1 MLTMKAV
8 QQLGLHQAINYAW
21 YRFGLWS
28 GYLRRETDR
37 AVSAVRSARSPV
49 EFELNLPV
57 PESRMIREILGEGG
71 VQELLDQAEEIVKG
85 SAADLTAPAAG
96 QPCTDNENLPH
107 WTEIEYP
114 GAVAEGREG
123 KTGSF
128 PAENPALDIRYIWES
143 GRLGW
148 AYTLV
153 RAYQVIGNDRYAARF
168 WQQVEDFL
176 DSNPPNM
183 GLHWVSA
190 QEVALR
196 LITLCFAGN
205 IFRNS
210 PHSTPEKMKFL
221 CSAVADHAARIPP
234 TLSYARA
241 QKNNHLLSE
250 AAGLYTA
257 GCALPGHPFAQHW
270 RELGWRL
277 FNQGLLDQIAEDGT
291 YIQHS
296 TNYHRLMLQLA
307 LWLKILAR
315 TRRQQF
321 PARVDAR
328 LQAATRWLSAVLDSG
343 SGRVPNLG
351 PNDGSNIFPLSNC
364 ASGDYRPVLQAA
376 GSSFLHT
383 RLLKDAGAWDEMMLW
398 FSLDGGKSLQDKK
411 VEATGPNLQ
420 SSEAVWQPPH
430 ILRSPDGDSWA
441 YFRIARFKSRPGHAD
456 QLHLDLWWRG
466 YNLAADPGTFLYN
479 AGPPWNNTLRHTAV
493 HNTVTVNGKDQMT
506 AAGRFLYLDWA
517 QAEIVAG
524 EKAGNDRWRTL
535 IAVHDGYR
543 RVGITHQRSVVA
555 GAGTWLIQD
564 TLAAMKPSQRSGPT
578 PISVSLHWLLPDW
591 SWEMTGSSIVLNSPE
606 GPIRLDIEQGARI
619 DSLAASLVRA
629 GRLLHGPG
637 PAKPIWG
644 WTSPAY
650 GEKLPALSLSVS
662 ATGDLPICLTSRW
675 VFPG

>member
-1 MLTMKAV
+1 MKAV

-37 AVSAVRSARSPV
+37 AVSAARSASSQV

-57 PESRMIREILGEGG
+57 PDSRMIREILGEGG
-71 VQELLDQAEEIVKG
+71 LQELVDRAEEIVKG
-85 SAADLTAPAAG
+85 SAAGLAAPAAG
-96 QPCTDNENLPH
+96 QPGMDNENLPH
-107 WTEIEYP
+107 WTEVEYP
-114 GAVAEGREG
+114 GAGAGGREG
-123 KTGSF
+123 ESGSL
-128 PAENPALDIRYIWES
+128 PAEDPALDIRYIWES

-148 AYTLV
+148 AYSLV
-153 RAYQVIGNDRYAARF
+153 RAYQVNSNDRYVACF
-168 WQQVEDFL
+168 WQLVEAFL
-176 DSNPPNM
+176 DSNPPNL

-210 PHSTPEKMKFL
+210 PLSTPERRKFL

-241 QKNNHLLSE
+241 QNNNHLLSE

-257 GCALPGHPFAQHW
+257 GCALPGHPSAQFW

-277 FNQGLLDQIAEDGT
+277 FNQGLFDQIAEDGT

-307 LWLKILAR
+307 LWLKTLAR
-315 TRRQQF
+315 TRQQKF
-321 PARVDAR
+321 PARVTAR
-328 LQAATRWLSAVLDSG
+328 LQSATHWLSAVLDSDTG
-343 SGRVPNLG
+343 QVPNLG

-364 ASGDYRPVLQAA
+364 ASPDYRPVLQAA

-383 RLLKDAGAWDEMMLW
+383 RLLKGAGAWDEMMLW
-398 FSLDGGKSLQDKK
+398 FSQDGDHSLQDKH
-411 VEATGPNLQ
+411 VEATGANLQ
-420 SSEAVWQPPH
+420 SSEAVWQTPH
-430 ILRSPDGDSWA
+430 ILRYPEGDSWA

-456 QLHLDLWWRG
+456 QLHLDLWWQG

-479 AGPPWNNTLRHTAV
+479 AGPPWNNTLRYTAV

-517 QAEIVAG
+517 QAEIIAG
-524 EKAGNDRWRTL
+524 EQAGNGCWRTL
-535 IAVHDGYR
+535 IAEHDGYR
-543 RVGITHQRSVVA
+543 RDGVTHRRSVVA

-564 TLAAMKPSQRSGPT
+564 TLSSMKPSQGSVSA
-578 PISVSLHWLLPDW
+578 PITVSLHWLLPDW
-591 SWEMTGSSIVLNSPE
+591 SWEMNGSSIVLGSPE
-606 GPIRLDIEQGARI
+606 GPIRLDIEQGAQT

-637 PAKPIWG
+637 PAKPFWG

-650 GEKLPALSLSVS
+650 GEKVPALSFSVS

>member
-1 MLTMKAV
+1 MKAV

-37 AVSAVRSARSPV
+37 AVSAVRSTSSQV
-49 EFELNLPV
+49 EFELSLPV
-57 PESRMIREILGEGG
+57 PDSRIIREILGKDG
-71 VQELLDQAEEIVKG
+71 VQELVDRAEEIVKG
-85 SAADLTAPAAG
+85 SAAGLTAPTPR
-96 QPCTDNENLPH
+96 QPGMDNENLPH
-107 WTEIEYP
+107 WTEVEYP
-114 GAVAEGREG
+114 GAGAEWREEESG
-123 KTGSF
+123 AF
-128 PAENPALDIRYIWES
+128 PAENPAFDIRYIWES

-153 RAYQVIGNDRYAARF
+153 RAYQVNGNDRYAACF
-168 WQQVEDFL
+168 WQLVEDFL

-183 GLHWVSA
+183 GLHWISA

-205 IFRNS
+205 IFKNS
-210 PHSTPEKMKFL
+210 HLSTLERMNVL

-241 QKNNHLLSE
+241 QNNNHLLSE

-257 GCALPGHPFAQHW
+257 GCALPGHPAAQYW

-277 FNQGLLDQIAEDGT
+277 FNQGLFDQIAEDGT
-291 YIQHS
+291 YTQHS

-307 LWLKILAR
+307 LWFNTLAR

-321 PARVDAR
+321 PDRLVAR
-328 LQAATRWLSAVLDSG
+328 LQAATHWLSAMLDPG

-351 PNDGSNIFPLSNC
+351 PDDGSDIFPLSNC
-364 ASGDYRPVLQAA
+364 ASRDYRPVLQAA

-398 FSLDGGKSLQDKK
+398 FSRDGEHSLQDKQLK
-411 VEATGPNLQ
+411 STGANLQ

-441 YFRIARFKSRPGHAD
+441 YFRIAQFKSRPGHAD

-466 YNLAADPGTFLYN
+466 YNLAADPGAYLYN
-479 AGPPWNNTLRHTAV
+479 AGPPWDNTLRHTAV

-524 EKAGNDRWRTL
+524 EKAGDGCWRTL

-543 RVGITHQRSVVA
+543 RDGVTHQRSVL
-555 GAGTWLIQD
+555 AGTGTWTIQD
-564 TLAAMKPSQRSGPT
+564 TLTAIKPSQGPGPA
-578 PISVSLHWLLPDW
+578 PITVSLYWLLPDW
-591 SWEMTGSSIVLNSPE
+591 PWEMTGSSIVLDSPE
-606 GPIRLDIEQGARI
+606 GPIRLDIEQGAHI

-637 PAKPIWG
+637 PAQPFSG
-644 WTSPAY
+644 WTSPTY
-650 GEKLPALSLSVS
+650 GEKVPALSLSVS
-662 ATGDLPICLTSRW
+662 AAGDLPICLTSRW